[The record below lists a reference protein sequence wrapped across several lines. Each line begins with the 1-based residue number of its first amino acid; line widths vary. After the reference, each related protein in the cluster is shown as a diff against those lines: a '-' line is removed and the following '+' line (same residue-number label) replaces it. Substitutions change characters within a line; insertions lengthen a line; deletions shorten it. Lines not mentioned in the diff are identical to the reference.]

1 MISTNLHKPSS
12 ATHRE
17 VLVFT
22 FIPVIQA
29 ELNEFMRTWN
39 RRNVRKSAEA
49 PRGVTEMLINV
60 PAIVGF
66 PKKVLIPVKEIYRLP
81 RRQSI
86 LLNILLILLS
96 YQFLIQQLTN

>member
-1 MISTNLHKPSS
+1 
-12 ATHRE
+12 
-17 VLVFT
+17 
-22 FIPVIQA
+22 
-29 ELNEFMRTWN
+29 MRTWN

-49 PRGVTEMLINV
+49 PGGVTEMLINV

-81 RRQSI
+81 KRQSI